1 MIGDTIATADL
12 SAGTGDL
19 PDHTSHITTF
29 TKVNQDAYSSEYRYR
44 GTDYDYVLKI
54 RNTVE
59 SPRADGLTFE
69 RHNVELQVTKR
80 EDPSENI
87 RAVPYITSF
96 TVRMPRGGS
105 MPVMKAVA
113 GHLLSRLGPY
123 DSGATL
129 TKILNFES

>member
-19 PDHTSHITTF
+19 PDHTSHVTTF
-29 TKVNQDAYSSEYRYR
+29 TKVNQDAYSSEYRFR
-44 GTDYDYVLKI
+44 GTNYDYKLLI

-59 SPRADGLTFE
+59 SPRSDGIVFE
-69 RHNVELQVTKR
+69 RHNVELSATKR
-80 EDPSENI
+80 ADPAEGTS
-87 RAVPYITSF
+87 AVPYIASF
-96 TVRMPRGGS
+96 TVRMPRGGDIS
-105 MPVMKAVA
+105 IMKAVA
-113 GHLLSRLGPY
+113 GHLASRIGPY